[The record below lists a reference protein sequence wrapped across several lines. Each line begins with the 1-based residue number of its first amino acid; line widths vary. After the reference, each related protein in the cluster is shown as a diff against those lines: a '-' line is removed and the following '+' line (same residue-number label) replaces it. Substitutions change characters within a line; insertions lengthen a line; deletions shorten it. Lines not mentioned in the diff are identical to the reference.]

1 MPTSE
6 VAEIEA
12 VVAGLGGNGV
22 HGFTGDEDANDVRE
36 RVAAAGWVAVTA
48 NAAGGKGA
56 LLDGLAASGAFPAW
70 FGHNWD
76 ALSDCLVDLSW
87 APAQGYVV
95 LLDEWESFALAW
107 PRDADIARS
116 VLDHAA
122 TEWSAR
128 GTPFVALLR

>member
-6 VAEIEA
+6 AASIEA
-12 VVAGLGGNGV
+12 VVGGLVANGV
-22 HGFTGDEDANDVRE
+22 HAFTDDETAAEVRA
-36 RVAAAGWVAVTA
+36 RAAAAGWAALTA

-95 LLDEWESFALAW
+95 LVEEWESFAVAW
-107 PRDADIARS
+107 PRDAGIARE
-116 VLDHAA
+116 VLEHAA
-122 TEWSAR
+122 AEWSAR